1 MDQQKAKR
9 MFAACV
15 SSGIILLFIL
25 LSTICYQF
33 VLIRKT
39 QIKID
44 NLNQEIQ
51 RLEEEKSQT
60 QDAIDVWLTEWK
72 ITERA
77 NELGWLYGEDK

>member
-1 MDQQKAKR
+1 M
-9 MFAACV
+9 
-15 SSGIILLFIL
+15 
-25 LSTICYQF
+25 
-33 VLIRKT
+33 LIRKT